1 MFVEFLN
8 TPQMTATTSFQKASG
23 TKKKKKNSQ
32 QNLFLTIKMLLNVS
46 NKDVGLILSKCHW
59 FVSRRIRNHLQPEWG
74 VVSILIL

>member
-23 TKKKKKNSQ
+23 TKKKKNIQ
-32 QNLFLTIKMLLNVS
+32 QNLILTLKMLLNVS

>member
-8 TPQMTATTSFQKASG
+8 TPQMTATRSFQKASG
-23 TKKKKKNSQ
+23 TKKNKNSQ

>member
-23 TKKKKKNSQ
+23 TTKKKNSQ

>member
-23 TKKKKKNSQ
+23 TKKKNSQ

>member
-23 TKKKKKNSQ
+23 TKKKKNSQ

-46 NKDVGLILSKCHW
+46 NKDAGLILSKCHW